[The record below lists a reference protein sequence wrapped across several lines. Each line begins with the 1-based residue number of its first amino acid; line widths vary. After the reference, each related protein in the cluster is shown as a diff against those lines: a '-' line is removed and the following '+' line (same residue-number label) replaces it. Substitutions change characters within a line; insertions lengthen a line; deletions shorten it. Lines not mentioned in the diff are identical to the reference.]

1 MEFPCSAKKSVKKKV
16 KPRHPNQK
24 GKNRNLKEYLILR
37 HMHQSASIDPLKT
50 RSPES
55 DRYGINGLHTG
66 SILHPNFFRSIAHYT
81 SLYVSS
87 FRSRSV
93 GLNILHSG
101 SERVGWRQA
110 RVGEIPCKLL
120 RGVKRNAPGWKCG
133 AIRNLSGRPFCV
145 AEKMRQIS
153 AVPCQMTQ
161 SANLVVLF
169 LWAQNSSISIIPL
182 AHRSTW
188 STRNWNSN

>member
-1 MEFPCSAKKSVKKKV
+1 MYGISLFVEKISQKKV

-24 GKNRNLKEYLILR
+24 GKNRNLILR

-93 GLNILHSG
+93 GLNILT
-101 SERVGWRQA
+101 QA
-110 RVGEIPCKLL
+110 RSAWVGDKH
-120 RGVKRNAPGWKCG
+120 GWVKSLANY
-133 AIRNLSGRPFCV
+133 SV
-145 AEKMRQIS
+145 VSS
-153 AVPCQMTQ
+153 AMLPDGNVEQ
-161 SANLVVLF
+161 SAIYLDVHF
-169 LWAQNSSISIIPL
+169 A
-182 AHRSTW
+182 
-188 STRNWNSN
+188 